1 MCMCLCLSLG
11 NSCNYGGVF
20 FNFLFLAG
28 KRIVKPSKMTK
39 EMDADRV
46 CPISASHFPKNFPL
60 PYFFPSAFLSYVRFV
75 VV

>member
-1 MCMCLCLSLG
+1 
-11 NSCNYGGVF
+11 
-20 FNFLFLAG
+20 
-28 KRIVKPSKMTK
+28 VKPSKMTK